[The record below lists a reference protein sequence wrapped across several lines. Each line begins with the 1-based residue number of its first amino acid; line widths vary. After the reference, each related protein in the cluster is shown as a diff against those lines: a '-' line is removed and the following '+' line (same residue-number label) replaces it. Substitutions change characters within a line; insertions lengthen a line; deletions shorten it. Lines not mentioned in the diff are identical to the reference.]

1 MRSWVVAGCA
11 LLSTLLVAAPVAA
24 EPPGALRP
32 LPGQAGCIA
41 ERHTGPKSCA
51 AGRALDDLRAVALD
65 PTGRGVYTA
74 AFQNGISHIVRGAR
88 GRLRVPAG
96 RGGCVA
102 GRNADNHD
110 GCTVVPDLDD
120 PEGLA
125 LSPDGAQLYAGVS
138 NTNAVLGFARSSAGA
153 LAPLSPP
160 GGCVGKPATA
170 PAAPAAPGC
179 TPLPVLERSQGVAV
193 SSDGRFLYVA
203 ARDAVVGLARDPAT
217 GNLSPLAAT
226 GRVRAAGACARRM
239 RARTRA
245 DRRPIARPDRRRP
258 LPLHRVGQG
267 VAVLAR
273 DPATGTL
280 TQPTGPE
287 GCVQAGGAE
296 GCTAAH
302 TGTSSFGSNGV
313 VLSPDDRNLYEA
325 FDGGVAAFARDPQ
338 SGALTQLPGT
348 NGCLTRGGK
357 NGCARYRGAT
367 QAFSL
372 AVSPDGA
379 SVYLSGAHFLGSN
392 ALLAFTRSPADGSLR
407 QLQGRAG
414 CYLDRASTARR
425 EGCTAVPIA
434 ADNGVTV
441 SANGRLVY
449 GISIIG
455 LSVFARRT

>member
-1 MRSWVVAGCA
+1 M
-11 LLSTLLVAAPVAA
+11 
-24 EPPGALRP
+24 
-32 LPGQAGCIA
+32 
-41 ERHTGPKSCA
+41 
-51 AGRALDDLRAVALD
+51 
-65 PTGRGVYTA
+65 
-74 AFQNGISHIVRGAR
+74 
-88 GRLRVPAG
+88 
-96 RGGCVA
+96 
-102 GRNADNHD
+102 
-110 GCTVVPDLDD
+110 
-120 PEGLA
+120 
-125 LSPDGAQLYAGVS
+125 
-138 NTNAVLGFARSSAGA
+138 
-153 LAPLSPP
+153 
-160 GGCVGKPATA
+160 
-170 PAAPAAPGC
+170 
-179 TPLPVLERSQGVAV
+179 AV

-217 GNLSPLAAT
+217 GNLSPL
-226 GRVRAAGACARRM
+226 
-239 RARTRA
+239 
-245 DRRPIARPDRRRP
+245 P
-258 LPLHRVGQG
+258 LPGGCVQQAPAPDGCAPGRGLTDAQSLALTADGRFLYTESAKG